1 MVKRKTP
8 LPSPRKIL
16 SAVSKK
22 LSPTT
27 DHFYGQEENVSYLLD
42 MFTRTVDKG
51 ESNSLLVLGPR
62 GVGKSA
68 LVTHVLRSVQDHR
81 VLIVNLGVLF
91 QLLLTIVTLI
101 NLRED
106 PEISQVTVR
115 WRSTSNKLRQLV
127 V

>member
-16 SAVSKK
+16 NAVSKK

-68 LVTHVLRSVQDHR
+68 LVTHVLRLVGIIMFRLSDSFQDCKKC
-81 VLIVNLGVLF
+81 LDLF
-91 QLLLTIVTLI
+91 Y
-101 NLRED
+101 
-106 PEISQVTVR
+106 
-115 WRSTSNKLRQLV
+115 
-127 V
+127 

>member
-22 LSPTT
+22 LSPTS

-68 LVTHVLRSVQDHR
+68 LVTHVLRSESSSVKCQARGH
-81 VLIVNLGVLF
+81 L
-91 QLLLTIVTLI
+91 
-101 NLRED
+101 
-106 PEISQVTVR
+106 
-115 WRSTSNKLRQLV
+115 STSVNCCKV
-127 V
+127 NNSH

>member
-16 SAVSKK
+16 NAVSKK

-27 DHFYGQEENVSYLLD
+27 HHFYGQEENVSYLQD

-68 LVTHVLRSVQDHR
+68 LVTHVLRSVKDHHVNFGMMRLFLQD
-81 VLIVNLGVLF
+81 
-91 QLLLTIVTLI
+91 
-101 NLRED
+101 LRCKEGLD
-106 PEISQVTVR
+106 GQCGCCDSLWPHSDR
-115 WRSTSNKLRQLV
+115 
-127 V
+127 

>member
-1 MVKRKTP
+1 MHCLATYLDTRLLSAAGELGENTTSFTGRHFVKFGDKMRREDKNS
-8 LPSPRKIL
+8 LALIQVN
-16 SAVSKK
+16 AVSKK

-68 LVTHVLRSVQDHR
+68 LVTHVLRSVQDHH
-81 VLIVNLGVLF
+81 V
-91 QLLLTIVTLI
+91 TIVIYL
-101 NLRED
+101 L
-106 PEISQVTVR
+106 
-115 WRSTSNKLRQLV
+115 
-127 V
+127 

>member
-8 LPSPRKIL
+8 LPSPKKIL
-16 SAVSKK
+16 NAVSKK

-27 DHFYGQEENVSYLLD
+27 QHFYGQEENVSYLLD

-68 LVTHVLRSVQDHR
+68 LVTHVLRSVEDHHVKMNIR
-81 VLIVNLGVLF
+81 IIRLF
-91 QLLLTIVTLI
+91 LQ
-101 NLRED
+101 NLR
-106 PEISQVTVR
+106 
-115 WRSTSNKLRQLV
+115 
-127 V
+127 